1 MPGPLILFL
10 AAALALLNGCKTSAD
25 VEARPPA
32 AESRRSDPPA
42 SDNGASL
49 GSRWSEI
56 LSYPETTLRITAYTN
71 AKRFGP
77 ILLWAQ
83 SLTEEPCAEDV
94 ISKVHAYSSVD
105 FTVASD
111 RHSVHV
117 FYGDIDR
124 DAVER
129 CLSSVASANNGSLE
143 AAGPLTKATL
153 EGRSFSIRWLQNDTP
168 RTAIVGSPE
177 AASAFVTG
185 KRLARED
192 GRIAA
197 LVSRVDRARDSWSVS
212 RMSALAREYTLELD
226 LDSSVATPSVEGR
239 VTLLFDT
246 PQLAQDA
253 ERTLLDRLASL
264 DEANTISVRKLESE
278 VTLELQAKGPQV
290 SVLLNALAELIQ

>member
-1 MPGPLILFL
+1 MELDLPRPLILFL
-10 AAALALLNGCKTSAD
+10 AAALGLPNGCKTSSD
-25 VEARPPA
+25 VEAPPPA
-32 AESRRSDPPA
+32 VESRSSAPPA
-42 SDNGASL
+42 SDDGASL

-56 LSYPETTLRITAYTN
+56 LGYPDTTLRITAYTN

-83 SLTEEPCAEDV
+83 NLTEEPCAKDV
-94 ISKVHAYSSVD
+94 MSKVHAYSSVD

-129 CLSSVASANNGSLE
+129 CLSSVASANNGSLD

-153 EGRSFSIRWLQNDTP
+153 AGRSLAIRWLQNDSA

-197 LVSRVDRARDSWSVS
+197 LVSRVDRSRGSW
-212 RMSALAREYTLELD
+212 
-226 LDSSVATPSVEGR
+226 
-239 VTLLFDT
+239 
-246 PQLAQDA
+246 
-253 ERTLLDRLASL
+253 
-264 DEANTISVRKLESE
+264 
-278 VTLELQAKGPQV
+278 
-290 SVLLNALAELIQ
+290 